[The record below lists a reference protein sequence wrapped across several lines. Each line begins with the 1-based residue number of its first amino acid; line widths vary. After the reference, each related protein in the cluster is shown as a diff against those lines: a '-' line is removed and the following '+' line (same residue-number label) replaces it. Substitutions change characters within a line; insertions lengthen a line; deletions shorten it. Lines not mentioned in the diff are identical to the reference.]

1 MKGIILAG
9 GTGSRL
15 WPLTI
20 PTSKQL
26 LPIYDKPLI
35 YYPLST
41 LMLAGIRDIEIITTP
56 QDQESFRLLLGDGS
70 AFGVN
75 LSYVIQPNPEG
86 LAQAFLVCEEF
97 LKNSNC
103 ALILGDNLF
112 DGAFQ
117 RGLGLFNDSSIGS
130 QIFAYKVSNP
140 KDYGVVSFNADGK
153 AIGIEEKPSEPKSSY
168 AVPGVY
174 FYDSS
179 VVERAKRLKPSPR
192 GELEI
197 TDLNLSYLADGL
209 LNVNVIPQGSA
220 WLDTGSFETMNDASN
235 YVRVL
240 EDRQGQKIGCIEEI
254 AWRSG
259 WISDHQLLQS
269 ADKYGKN
276 GYGRYLANL
285 MEL

>member
-1 MKGIILAG
+1 MKGIILSG

-41 LMLAGIRDIEIITTP
+41 LMLAGIRDIRIVTTP
-56 QDQESFRLLLGDGS
+56 QDQDNFRLLLGDGL
-70 AFGVN
+70 AFGVT
-75 LSYVIQPNPEG
+75 LSYATQPKPEG
-86 LAQAFLVCEEF
+86 LAQAFLICEDF
-97 LKNSNC
+97 LADQNS

-112 DGAFQ
+112 DGVFQ
-117 RGLGLFNDSSIGS
+117 QKLGQFQDLSRGS

-140 KDYGVVSFNADGK
+140 QDYGVVLFDDGGNVLE
-153 AIGIEEKPSEPKSSY
+153 IQEKPKIPQSSY
-168 AVPGVY
+168 AVPGLY
-174 FYDSS
+174 FYDAS
-179 VVERAKRLKPSPR
+179 VVERAKNLKPSSR

-209 LNVNVIPQGSA
+209 LKVNIIPQGSA
-220 WLDTGSFETMNDASN
+220 WLDTGTFEAMNNASN

-240 EDRQGQKIGCIEEI
+240 EDRQGLKLGCLEEI
-254 AWRSG
+254 AWRKG
-259 WISDHQLLQS
+259 WINDSELAVS
-269 ADKYGKN
+269 SKKYEKNSYGK
-276 GYGRYLANL
+276 YLLNL
-285 MEL
+285 IQ